1 MSFLQAIVLSI
12 VEGLSEF
19 LPISSTGHLVLAS
32 HILNLEQTEFLKSFQ
47 IFIQLGAIFAVPFLY
62 WKKLLNN
69 FYLWKLIVVGFL
81 PAGVLGF
88 LFFDYIKGTLVGNE
102 WVTVL
107 ALFGGGIFL
116 IYYERMFYDRSASA
130 NLDHS
135 PSGVD
140 SHLSIKRAF
149 LIGLAQSVS
158 MIPGVSRAAAT
169 IVGGLLVGLNKKTVV
184 EFSFLLAIPT
194 VLGATTLDL
203 VKSDFSF
210 TQQEWMV
217 LSVGFIGSFITAIA
231 AIKFLISWVQTHNF
245 SAFGVYRIAVAVLY
259 GLVFL

>member
-1 MSFLQAIVLSI
+1 M
-12 VEGLSEF
+12 
-19 LPISSTGHLVLAS
+19 
-32 HILNLEQTEFLKSFQ
+32 
-47 IFIQLGAIFAVPFLY
+47 
-62 WKKLLNN
+62 
-69 FYLWKLIVVGFL
+69 VGFL